1 MVKIAGRDV
10 VTSDVGVVAG
20 GLVVLISSFLPW
32 MGIDW
37 FYYRGSIHM
46 GWASGPLAV
55 VAIVL
60 SFAAVGLAAARI
72 ITNLRLPAIG
82 PVGPAL
88 LTVILGAVATL
99 FILIRLVTV
108 HPWDSRFGLY
118 FGLVGAA
125 ALTGFSVVGLLAS
138 GEQIPGRG
146 PVTGTPPWGQR
157 PPYGQPYGQPYGHP
171 GAAPAPYGQ
180 QPATPYPQPPA
191 TGYPQPPATG
201 YGQPAPAPGYGQ
213 PTPAP
218 GYGQPTPAPG
228 YGQPT
233 APPAPGVG
241 QPTPAPGSGQPP
253 APYGPPI
260 HGQPPGTPAPGY
272 GQAPPPGHDPA
283 QQQPPQAGAPYGEQP
298 S

>member
-55 VAIVL
+55 FAIVL
-60 SFAAVGLAAARI
+60 SFAAAGLVAARMVA
-72 ITNLRLPAIG
+72 NLRLPAIG

-88 LTVILGAVATL
+88 LTVILGAIATL

-118 FGLVGAA
+118 FGLIGAA

-146 PVTGTPPWGQR
+146 PVTGAPWEQR
-157 PPYGQPYGQPYGHP
+157 PPYGQPYGRPYGHP
-171 GAAPAPYGQ
+171 GAAPAPYGP
-180 QPATPYPQPPA
+180 QPAAPYPQPPA
-191 TGYPQPPATG
+191 T
-201 YGQPAPAPGYGQ
+201 GYGQ

-218 GYGQPTPAPG
+218 GYGQPTPI
-228 YGQPT
+228 PT
-233 APPAPGVG
+233 AT
-241 QPTPAPGSGQPP
+241 PTPAPGYGQPP
-253 APYGPPI
+253 APYGQPSPY
-260 HGQPPGTPAPGY
+260 GQPPQTPAPGY
-272 GQAPPPGHDPA
+272 GQAPAPGYDPGR
-283 QQQPPQAGAPYGEQP
+283 QQPPQAGAPYGQQP